1 MVGRTAKLERLPR
14 ANGAGIVV
22 RPVLNTVEGVETM
35 PTKKKIDMVD
45 ELREKFDR
53 CTIAIATD
61 FTGLSVNTMTELRQK
76 MREKDI
82 EYRVVKNT
90 LTYLAAEAA
99 DRPQVKEIVQGPTGL
114 AFGYGEPVEVA
125 KALEEY
131 IRVNRSSLAIRG
143 ALLDKRALT
152 AAEAISLSRLP
163 PKPELVS
170 ELLGQLQ
177 LPLAALMAHLQS
189 PMARLLTVLNGP
201 AASLAVVLQ
210 QRVAQLSSQ
219 ERQSPEQ
226 KEEA

>member
-1 MVGRTAKLERLPR
+1 
-14 ANGAGIVV
+14 
-22 RPVLNTVEGVETM
+22 M
-35 PTKKKIDMVD
+35 PTKKKINMVE
-45 ELREKFDR
+45 ELREKLNR

-76 MREKDI
+76 MSEKEI

-99 DRPQVKEIVQGPTGL
+99 DRPQIKEIVRGPTGL
-114 AFGYGEPVEVA
+114 AFGYKDPVEVA

-143 ALLDKRALT
+143 AVLDARALT
-152 AAEAISLSRLP
+152 AAETISLSRLP

-170 ELLGQLQ
+170 QLLGQLQ
-177 LPLAALMAHLQS
+177 LPLAAFLGHLQS

-201 AASLAVVLQ
+201 AASLAIVLQ
-210 QRVAQLSSQ
+210 RRVAQLSSQ
-219 ERQSPEQ
+219 EQQS
-226 KEEA
+226 